1 MITVN
6 PINRC
11 SWVTKDQIYIDY
23 HDKEWGV
30 PIYEDNKIFEFLILE
45 GAQAGLNWLTTDIP
59 HELRVNFLFVK
70 FLNEKIFLP
79 KILQHF
85 HFKIA

>member
-1 MITVN
+1 MQN
-6 PINRC
+6 EHNSPNNE
-11 SWVTKDQIYIDY
+11 
-23 HDKEWGV
+23 HE
-30 PIYEDNKIFEFLILE
+30 
-45 GAQAGLNWLTTDIP
+45 ADIP